1 MRPDA
6 LKQALGGAI
15 PAGLNAPRGDHG
27 RTRGDQFRDPD
38 QGCRTADVV
47 GQSGQAELTPNV
59 LEPAHQKPA
68 VAHPVLDRAEG
79 VLSGLPAAVQ
89 HSGPVGEALCH
100 AVQHRLIRVPSNRR

>member
-6 LKQALGGAI
+6 LQQALGGAI
-15 PAGLNAPRGDHG
+15 PAGLNAPRGDH
-27 RTRGDQFRDPD
+27 FRDPD

-47 GQSGQAELTPNV
+47 GQSGQAELTPSV

-79 VLSGLPAAVQ
+79 VLGVAVCAGTDELSQ
-89 HSGPVGEALCH
+89 QL
-100 AVQHRLIRVPSNRR
+100 AVNS